1 MIDDKNIFKTPISE
15 YGEFGIIKHL
25 TKNFEIRSP
34 FTVKGIGDD
43 ASVSDP
49 KNKKVLLSSDILI
62 ENVHFNL
69 TYTPLKHLG
78 YKVVIAGISDI
89 IAMNASP
96 QQILISIG
104 VSNRFPVEALD
115 EIYKGI
121 HIACK
126 HYNIDLI
133 GGDTVSSNSGLVL
146 NVTAVGFADENEIVY
161 RKGAQPNDLLIVS
174 GDLGGAY
181 FGLQVLERENV
192 AYKSNPNLQPDLSEY
207 SYILERQLKPEARTD
222 IKNLLKDMDIHP
234 TSMIDISDGL
244 ASEILHLSDQS
255 NVGFSLYEEKIP
267 IDNQVITTAEEFGIN
282 PITGILNG
290 GEDYELL
297 FTLPIT
303 ETDKIKHNPNFSIIG
318 HATQEIKNVL
328 ITKGNT
334 QIIPLTAQGWEA
346 YLNKKHTIK

>member
-15 YGEFGIIKHL
+15 YGEFGLIKHL
-25 TKNFEIRSP
+25 TENFKISNP

-49 KNKKVLLSSDILI
+49 KNKKVLLSSDLLI

-69 TYTPLKHLG
+69 AYTPLKHLG
-78 YKVVIAGISDI
+78 YKAVIAGISDI
-89 IAMNASP
+89 VAMNATP

-115 EIYKGI
+115 EIYDGI

-126 HYNIDLI
+126 HYKLDLI
-133 GGDTVSSNSGLVL
+133 GGDTVSSNSGLII
-146 NVTAVGFADENEIVY
+146 NVTAVGYADGNEIVY
-161 RKGAQPNDLLIVS
+161 RKGAQPNDLLVVS

-192 AYKSNPNLQPDLSEY
+192 TFKSNPNLQPDLSQY

-222 IKNLLKDMDIHP
+222 VKDLLKDMNVHP

-244 ASEILHLSDQS
+244 ASEILHLSEQS
-255 NVGFSLYEEKIP
+255 KVGFSLYEEKLP

-282 PITGILNG
+282 PVTGILNG
-290 GEDYELL
+290 GEDYEVL
-297 FTLPIT
+297 FTIPLS
-303 ETDKIKHNPNFSIIG
+303 EANKIKHNPNFSIIG
-318 HATQEIKNVL
+318 HATQDINNIL
-328 ITKGNT
+328 ITKGNDQT
-334 QIIPLTAQGWEA
+334 IPLTAQGWEA
-346 YLNKKHTIK
+346 YLNRKDNQK